1 MLFFLKAVRI
11 VKVLLWEVKKL
22 DCIFCKIANKEIP
35 STVVYED
42 EEILA
47 FEDVNPVAPV
57 HILVVPKKHI
67 RSLNDLTAEDSGLIA
82 KIMLVIQNIAK
93 EKNIAEA
100 GYRVVNNC
108 GELGGQTV
116 NHIHFHLLGG
126 REMLWPAG

>member
-1 MLFFLKAVRI
+1 
-11 VKVLLWEVKKL
+11 VKEL

-35 STVVYED
+35 STIVYED

-67 RSLNDLTAEDSGLIA
+67 SSLNDLTAEDSGLVA